1 MAENELLK
9 GLNDKQYEAVINTEG
24 PCLVIAGAGSGKTKV
39 LTHKIAYLIGEKNV
53 LPWNILAITFTNKA
67 ANEMKERI
75 TNLVGDAAKD
85 IWMGTFHSI
94 CVRILRKFI
103 DRIGFETSFIIF
115 DTSDQRTMI
124 KGCLK
129 DLGIDDKMFTDR
141 IVQAEISNAKN
152 QMLEPAQYT
161 VRANG
166 DFRKEKIATVY
177 ELYQKRLKENNAI
190 DFDDIINYTIKI
202 LMENPDVLEYYTNKF
217 QYVLVDEYQDTNKA
231 QFTLVTMLA
240 SKHGNITVVGDNDQ
254 GIYSF
259 RGADISNILNFE
271 KDFPGTKIIKL
282 EQNYRCTGNILK
294 AANAV
299 IKNNEV
305 KYKKELWTENDKG
318 NLPKVYSAQNEYDEA
333 SYIVDQIEHL
343 KRQEGYAYSD
353 FAILYRMNTQS
364 RAIEDILRRESVP
377 YKIVGGLKFYER
389 KEIKDIISYLRLI
402 QNPSDNLS
410 LKRIIN
416 EPKRGIGKTSLEN
429 IEKTAEENGVSMYE
443 VIKDADQYG
452 LNRVYL
458 NSREFI
464 NCMEELKAKKDDL
477 TISEL
482 IEQTLKKSGY
492 TKALEEENTI
502 EAENRVQNLDEFLT
516 VAMEFEEES
525 ADNTLSDFLEGITL
539 SSDID
544 NMEETEDTVTLMTL
558 HSAKGLEFPVVF
570 LVGMEEG
577 IFPGYKSIGEP
588 KELEEER
595 RLCYVGITR
604 AKKQLFLTCS
614 KQRTVF
620 GSTSCN
626 QVSRFLK
633 EIPADLLDGYE
644 DAFEDTSTGG
654 NGARNIDRHDIFAD
668 SKYSW
673 TYGSSGTK
681 AGVVKTYQIGKN
693 EPAVA
698 ASSIGTTGINGKN
711 GKQDGFSFQRTA
723 ESFLNSLGSKKASKE
738 VDLSQY
744 EAGVRVFH
752 KKFGEGTINKVEPE
766 GEDLKVD
773 IQFDKVG
780 HKRLMAKFA
789 NLEVIQ

>member
-1 MAENELLK
+1 MQEILK

-75 TNLVGDAAKD
+75 TNLVGEVAKD

-94 CVRILRKFI
+94 CVRILRRFI
-103 DRIGFETSFIIF
+103 DRIGFDSSFIIF
-115 DTSDQRTMI
+115 DTSDQRTLI
-124 KGCLK
+124 KSCIKNIGL
-129 DLGIDDKMFTDR
+129 DDKMFTDR
-141 IVQAEISNAKN
+141 SVQSEISNAKN
-152 QMLEPAQYT
+152 EMLEPDQYT
-161 VRANG
+161 ARVHG
-166 DFRKEKIATVY
+166 DFRKEKIALVY
-177 ELYQKRLKENNAI
+177 EMYQKRLKENNAI

-202 LMENPDVLEYYTNKF
+202 LMDNSDVLEYYSDKF
-217 QYVLVDEYQDTNKA
+217 KYVLVDEYQDTNKA

-240 SKHGNITVVGDNDQ
+240 SKNGNITVVGDNDQ

-271 KDFPGTKIIKL
+271 KDFQGTKIIKL

-294 AANAV
+294 AANSV

-305 KYKKELWTENDKG
+305 KYKKQLWTENDIG
-318 NLPKVYSAQNEYDEA
+318 NLPKVYSASNEYDEGT
-333 SYIVDQIEHL
+333 YIANQIEHL
-343 KRQEGYAYSD
+343 KREEYYKYSD

-364 RAIEDILRRESVP
+364 RAIEEILRRESIP
-377 YKIVGGLKFYER
+377 YKIIGGLKFYER
-389 KEIKDIISYLRLI
+389 KEIKDLISYLRLI
-402 QNPSDNLS
+402 QNLSDNLS

-416 EPKRGIGKTSLEN
+416 EPKRGIGKTSLDK
-429 IEKTAEENGVSMYE
+429 IEDISNNNGIPMYE
-443 VIKDADQYG
+443 IIKNADQYG
-452 LNRVYL
+452 LNRVFL

-464 NCMEELKAKKDDL
+464 NAIEELKSKKDDMK
-477 TISEL
+477 ISEL
-482 IEQTLKKSGY
+482 IKEVLKKSGY
-492 TKALEEENTI
+492 TKALENENTI
-502 EAENRVQNLDEFLT
+502 EAENRIENLEEFLT
-516 VAMEFEEES
+516 VAMEFEDES
-525 ADNTLSDFLEGITL
+525 ADNKLSDFLEGITL

-544 NMEETEDTVTLMTL
+544 NMEETEETVTLMTL

-604 AKKQLFLTCS
+604 AKENLFLTCS
-614 KQRTVF
+614 KQRTIF

-626 QVSRFLK
+626 QVSRFLR
-633 EIPADLLDGYE
+633 EIPQELLEGYDE
-644 DAFEDTSTGG
+644 ALSDKREE
-654 NGARNIDRHDIFAD
+654 NNFAD

-673 TYGSSGTK
+673 TYGSKNSGNI
-681 AGVVKTYQIGKN
+681 KTYKVDKK
-693 EPAVA
+693 ETTVA
-698 ASSIGTTGINGKN
+698 ASSNM
-711 GKQDGFSFQRTA
+711 GFAFKTA
-723 ESFLNSLGSKKASKE
+723 ESFLSSLNKKASNSS
-738 VDLSQY
+738 VDLSKY
-744 EAGVRVFH
+744 KEGVRIFH
-752 KKFGEGTINKVEPE
+752 KKFGEGTISSVEPE

-773 IQFDKVG
+773 INFDKVG

-789 NLEVIQ
+789 NLEIID

>member
-1 MAENELLK
+1 MQDILK
-9 GLNDKQYEAVINTEG
+9 GLNDKQYEAVVTTEG

-39 LTHKIAYLIGEKNV
+39 LTHKIAYLIGEKQV
-53 LPWNILAITFTNKA
+53 KPWNILAITFTNKA

-75 TNLVGDAAKD
+75 GNLVGDVAAD

-94 CVRILRKFI
+94 CVRILRRFI
-103 DRIGFETSFIIF
+103 DRIGFDSSFIIF
-115 DTSDQRTMI
+115 DTSDQRTLVKTCI
-124 KGCLK
+124 KSIGL
-129 DLGIDDKMFTDR
+129 DDKMFTDR
-141 IVQAEISNAKN
+141 SVLSEISNAKN
-152 QMLEPAQYT
+152 EMLEPEQYT

-166 DFRKEKIATVY
+166 DFRKEKIALVY
-177 ELYQKRLKENNAI
+177 EMYQKRLKENNAI

-202 LMENPDVLEYYTNKF
+202 LMENPDILEYYSDKF
-217 QYVLVDEYQDTNKA
+217 KYVLVDEYQDTNKA
-231 QFTLVTMLA
+231 QFTLVTLLA
-240 SKHGNITVVGDNDQ
+240 SKNGNITVVGDNDQ

-271 KDFPGTKIIKL
+271 RDFPGTKIIKL

-305 KYKKELWTENDKG
+305 TYKKELWTENEVGK
-318 NLPKVYSAQNEYDEA
+318 LPTVYSANNEYDEGT
-333 SYIVDQIEHL
+333 YIAQQIEHL
-343 KRQEGYAYSD
+343 RREEYYKYSD

-364 RAIEDILRRESVP
+364 RAIEEILRRESIP
-377 YKIVGGLKFYER
+377 YKIIGGLKFYER

-416 EPKRGIGKTSLEN
+416 EPKRGIGKTSLDK
-429 IEKTAEENGVSMYE
+429 IEELSNNTGVPMYE
-443 VIKDADQYG
+443 IIKNAEQYG
-452 LNRVYL
+452 LNRVFL
-458 NSREFI
+458 NSREFVNAI
-464 NCMEELKAKKDDL
+464 EELRTKKDDIK
-477 TISEL
+477 ISDL
-482 IEQTLKKSGY
+482 IKETLKKSGY
-492 TKALEEENTI
+492 TQALENENTI
-502 EAENRVQNLDEFLT
+502 EAENRIENLDEFLT
-516 VAMEFEEES
+516 VAIEFEDES
-525 ADNTLSDFLEGITL
+525 ADNKLSDFLEGITL

-544 NMEETEDTVTLMTL
+544 NMEETEETVTLMTL

-604 AKKQLFLTCS
+604 AKEYLFLTCS
-614 KQRTVF
+614 KQRTIF

-626 QVSRFLK
+626 QVSRFLR
-633 EIPADLLDGYE
+633 EIPSDLLDGYDKALGE
-644 DAFEDTSTGG
+644 KQENNNVFG
-654 NGARNIDRHDIFAD
+654 D

-673 TYGSSGTK
+673 TYGSKDNGNI
-681 AGVVKTYQIGKN
+681 KTYKIDKH

-698 ASSIGTTGINGKN
+698 AASSNSNNNG
-711 GKQDGFSFQRTA
+711 FMFRTA
-723 ESFLNSLGSKKASKE
+723 ESFLNNLTKKATGTN
-738 VDLSQY
+738 VDLSKY
-744 EAGVRVFH
+744 KAGVKIYH
-752 KKFGEGTINKVEPE
+752 KKFGEGIISNVEPE
-766 GEDLKVD
+766 GDDLKVD
-773 IQFDKVG
+773 INFDKVG

-789 NLEVIQ
+789 NLEII